1 MKRAALR
8 NQQHYKNSGYTTRRV
23 TGKIYGRI
31 SEKEIHRERKLLF
44 RLSEETYLEGNKMGT
59 ERSPII
65 ANEKIEIRFNWD
77 AYPKQRSLGLI
88 GGLMAESTAV
98 DCDACAIFCDRKGKP
113 LSAQVKESCLS
124 YDNASMFDG
133 AARHKGD
140 NRTGAGSDDETIIL
154 DLNALPAEVGAIV
167 FTMDLFKER
176 KQSTLGK
183 IQNTFVRIIGT
194 GNTGEITRYDFNN
207 LGSNRKLVV
216 CGTLKRESSGWAF
229 LPPRQE
235 TLNVSSMD
243 EFIRGL

>member
-1 MKRAALR
+1 
-8 NQQHYKNSGYTTRRV
+8 
-23 TGKIYGRI
+23 
-31 SEKEIHRERKLLF
+31 
-44 RLSEETYLEGNKMGT
+44 MGT

-154 DLNALPAEVGAIV
+154 DLNALPAEVGAII

-176 KQSTLGK
+176 KQSTIGK

-235 TLNVSSMD
+235 TPDVSSMD
-243 EFIRGL
+243 EFIRRL

>member
-1 MKRAALR
+1 
-8 NQQHYKNSGYTTRRV
+8 
-23 TGKIYGRI
+23 
-31 SEKEIHRERKLLF
+31 
-44 RLSEETYLEGNKMGT
+44 
-59 ERSPII
+59 
-65 ANEKIEIRFNWD
+65 
-77 AYPKQRSLGLI
+77 
-88 GGLMAESTAV
+88 MAESTAV

-154 DLNALPAEVGAIV
+154 DLNALPAEVGAII

-176 KQSTLGK
+176 KQSTIGK
-183 IQNTFVRIIGT
+183 IQNPFVRIIGT

-216 CGTLKRESSGWAF
+216 CGTLKRESSGWIF

-235 TLNVSSMD
+235 TPDVSSMD